1 MTKYI
6 FKTMDMTDKLL
17 DIRVNYKQKTK
28 KKTVILITIQKSFFV
43 KHIVLISS
51 LIRPAF
57 LSGISN
63 LKNARHLKKKKK

>member
-28 KKTVILITIQKSFFV
+28 KNGYLNNYSKKFFCQAYCFNFQSNQASFFV
-43 KHIVLISS
+43 RHIKFEK
-51 LIRPAF
+51 RKA
-57 LSGISN
+57 
-63 LKNARHLKKKKK
+63 LKKKKK

>member
-28 KKTVILITIQKSFFV
+28 KK
-43 KHIVLISS
+43 
-51 LIRPAF
+51 R
-57 LSGISN
+57 LS
-63 LKNARHLKKKKK
+63 